1 MRTPSPFAALIF
13 VVILAIGGGL
23 AFAAYS
29 AAAPEK
35 SICIGIIAFVIAVVA
50 ARSIRVADQWDK
62 AVILRLGQF
71 HSLKGP
77 GLFLHNPC
85 CRCDSLL
92 DRYPRH
98 HNRFQS
104 GKDAD

>member
-13 VVILAIGGGL
+13 FVILAVGGGL

-35 SICIGIIAFVIAVVA
+35 SIGIGVIAFVIAIVSGRA
-50 ARSIRVADQWDK
+50 IRDADQWDK
-62 AVILRLGQF
+62 AVILRIAQF

-77 GLFLHNPC
+77 GLFFINPIV
-85 CRCDSLL
+85 
-92 DRYPRH
+92 
-98 HNRFQS
+98 
-104 GKDAD
+104 DAIP